1 MKQDSSLYSN
11 YILTSK
17 DKDCGYT
24 SLNESN
30 QSINKLNVLKES
42 IKTSLKSI
50 KKEKTIPTINSS
62 QTEKDKIKE
71 YYKSITY
78 LTRYTKHIQF
88 EPEPQTKTS
97 KLD

>member
-17 DKDCGYT
+17 DKDYGYT

-42 IKTSLKSI
+42 IKTSLKSF
-50 KKEKTIPTINSS
+50 KKEKTIPTNSS
-62 QTEKDKIKE
+62 QSEKDKIKE
-71 YYKSITY
+71 YYKSNI
-78 LTRYTKHIQF
+78 L
-88 EPEPQTKTS
+88 
-97 KLD
+97 

>member
-11 YILTSK
+11 YYLTSK
-17 DKDCGYT
+17 DNQYT

-42 IKTSLKSI
+42 IKSSLKSF
-50 KKEKTIPTINSS
+50 KKEQTIPMSKC

-71 YYKSITY
+71 YYKSNFY
-78 LTRYTKHIQF
+78 
-88 EPEPQTKTS
+88 
-97 KLD
+97 